1 MAMHNDGPA
10 TVVRGEAAALLVDA
24 QRNRFFKV
32 FLARERG
39 VSEAAAQLGVG
50 KSLVSYWVGRLRR
63 LGLLHETSG
72 PGRLRRYRSVGDR
85 YVASLA
91 DVPLDSLDDILDAHM
106 DPGFA
111 RLKQALLRVA
121 LRYRQHW
128 CFRVGRVPQGVY
140 ESLEPEQGTL
150 AQAGIV
156 NQHGT
161 LHLSPDEAQCLRDA
175 LQATWDRYAQLSRPG
190 SGRKPWLLW
199 VAAVEDQAAV
209 PAARQA
215 RCASDLD

>member
-1 MAMHNDGPA
+1 MQEDVPA

-24 QRNRFFKV
+24 RRNRFFKV
-32 FLARERG
+32 FLAQDRG
-39 VSEAAAQLGVG
+39 VSDAAAQLGVG
-50 KSLVSYWVGRLRR
+50 KSLVSYWVGRLRG

-72 PGRLRRYRSVGDR
+72 PGRQRRYRSVGDR

-91 DVPLDSLDDILDAHM
+91 DVPMDSLEDILGAHM

-128 CFRVGRVPQGVY
+128 CFRLGRVPQGVY
-140 ESLEPEQGTL
+140 ESLEPEQGSL

-156 NQHGT
+156 NQHGV
-161 LHLSPDEAQCLRDA
+161 LHLSPDEARRMREE
-175 LQATWDRYAQLSRPG
+175 LQATWDRYAQLSCPG
-190 SGRKPWLLW
+190 SGRRPWLLW
-199 VAAVEDQAAV
+199 VTAVEDQP
-209 PAARQA
+209 PASSSRE
-215 RCASDLD
+215 RCDLRCGHA